1 MSIGVHVIAA
11 HYLLNQGTEEQ
22 KRRCLP
28 RMAGSSGV
36 TPTAAVSA
44 VRAHRGTEGSNPFPS
59 SGESTNCRYPVGSAS
74 RLRDAPRGQ
83 WRQGGREIEPPSN
96 TVKADTEKTSCCH
109 TLESGRP
116 RKLGKSAPSYWRCSR
131 KPRRRDSPLARRRRG
146 VFKAIP
152 DSATRGMRRRS
163 RTPRPLLPPI
173 TMHPLPRVFGI
184 ERRARQQGSPDPPR
198 GRRRPHSRTRA
209 GSQTCFSA
217 HHARKALL
225 GGVVKI
231 ISTVR
236 GCPAAPANPCMAV
249 RTSSFTA
256 RY

>member
-1 MSIGVHVIAA
+1 M
-11 HYLLNQGTEEQ
+11 
-22 KRRCLP
+22 
-28 RMAGSSGV
+28 
-36 TPTAAVSA
+36 
-44 VRAHRGTEGSNPFPS
+44 
-59 SGESTNCRYPVGSAS
+59 AS
-74 RLRDAPRGQ
+74 RRSRDRASLQ
-83 WRQGGREIEPPSN
+83 HCN

-146 VFKAIP
+146 AFKAIP

-225 GGVVKI
+225 GVVVKI

-236 GCPAAPANPCMAV
+236 GCTAAPANPCMAV